1 MLQVSR
7 EWLGRAHNER
17 NQVMCERIFGAIRS
31 IGCSL
36 ALIWLASTPGL
47 AQAVPPDTQPRRYP
61 PDERAQALAADLEE
75 RIGEV
80 ARTLPNKLGLGS
92 LSAQEQRQLVEAMAG
107 NVVFVLTHELGH
119 AVISEMQ
126 LPVLGREEDSADTF
140 AILTALKVVANDFSA
155 GVLKH
160 AAKGWFLSAL
170 RDRREGDTPSYFE
183 RHNLDEQR
191 AYQIV
196 CLMIGYDP
204 VKFADLADET
214 GLPNER
220 RRTCAWDYDTSAQSW
235 ARVMHPNRR
244 APDQPRPQIEVI
256 YGEGEGDLA
265 AYAEA
270 FRSMRLLETFADYAS
285 RYAWPAPITMEMRT
299 CGDVGA
305 RWTIPTRRL
314 HICYELAQEFLELF
328 RDYGAEN
335 IAVLWNEQ
343 PREEGASATPGT
355 RGIRRERRAR

>member
-1 MLQVSR
+1 
-7 EWLGRAHNER
+7 
-17 NQVMCERIFGAIRS
+17 MCERIWTAIRA
-31 IGCSL
+31 ICGSL

-47 AQAVPPDTQPRRYP
+47 AQAVPPDPQVRRYP
-61 PDERAQALAADLEE
+61 PDERAQALAAELER
-75 RIGEV
+75 RIDEV
-80 ARTLPNKLGLGS
+80 TRTLPNKLGLDG
-92 LSAQEQRQLVEAMAG
+92 LSAQQQRQLVEAMAG

-119 AVISEMQ
+119 AVVSEME
-126 LPVLGREEDSADTF
+126 LPVLGREEDIADTF

-170 RDRREGDTPSYFE
+170 RDRRDGDSPSYFE

-204 VKFADLADET
+204 VKFADLGDET
-214 GLPNER
+214 GLPSER

-235 ARVMHPNRR
+235 ARVMRPHRR
-244 APDQPRPQIEVI
+244 SPDQPPTQIEVI
-256 YGEGEGDLA
+256 YGRGEGDLA
-265 AYAEA
+265 PYAEA
-270 FRSMRLLETFADYAS
+270 FRAMRLLETFADYAS

-314 HICYELAQEFLELF
+314 HICYELAQEFVELF
-328 RDYGAEN
+328 RDYGAEA
-335 IAVLWNEQ
+335 IASLWNEQ

-355 RGIRRERRAR
+355 RGIRRERRPQ